1 MANEIVSSREML
13 KNYHEIANSKA
24 NMKSGSLLFLG
35 FLAGIF
41 IALGAAGS
49 ITATAA
55 LGNPMF
61 GRIAAA
67 LIFPVG
73 ISMVVI
79 VGAELFTGNAL
90 MLISTVSGYISVK
103 AMMRSWI
110 VVYFAN
116 FVGAIFVAVL
126 VNLSGQLAGFGGEIA
141 RMTIVA
147 AAYKT
152 GIPFEKAL
160 ALGIFCNFLV
170 CVGIWMSMLGTR
182 VTDKIL
188 GVFLPIMLFVLCGF
202 EHSIANMYFI
212 PAGIIAK
219 MNSDYAAFLPSIGGI
234 EDLTWGGFAMNLIP
248 VTIGNIIGGA
258 LLFGLM
264 LSAAHRVKK

>member
-1 MANEIVSSREML
+1 MANEIVSSRDML
-13 KNYHEIANSKA
+13 KNYHEIAASKA
-24 NMKSGSLLFLG
+24 NMGIGSLLFLG

-41 IALGAAGS
+41 IALGAVGS

-55 LGNPMF
+55 LGNPML
-61 GRIAAA
+61 GRIAGA

-73 ISMVVI
+73 ISMVII

-90 MLISTVSGYISVK
+90 MLISTVSGHISVK

-116 FVGAIFVAVL
+116 FAGAIFVAFL
-126 VNLSGQLAGFGGEIA
+126 VNLSGQLGAFDGGIA
-141 RMTIVA
+141 RTTITI

-152 GIPFEKAL
+152 GIPFGKAL
-160 ALGIFCNFLV
+160 VLGIFCNFLV
-170 CVGIWMSMLGTR
+170 CVGIWMSMLGGR
-182 VTDKIL
+182 VVDKL
-188 GVFLPIMLFVLCGF
+188 SGVFLPIMLFVLCGF

-219 MNSDYAAFLPSIGGI
+219 MNSDYAAFLPAIRGAS
-234 EDLTWGGFAMNLIP
+234 DLTWGGFAMNLVP